1 MLTAIVLALN
11 AAAAIA
17 VWWILS
23 AAAERSGLP
32 PATVRRFRI
41 VSAVVL
47 AAWPALA
54 LVLAPPA
61 ASLAT
66 SDPYRLNPLIPAFF
80 AGSVVAMLAAF
91 ALSRTL
97 RRVVGSASLPAL
109 VGVQLFRVIGA
120 VFLVL
125 LAAGRLPAHFAKPAG
140 WGDLA
145 VSLSAPLVA
154 LALARGV
161 PGARGLAV
169 AWSVL
174 GLLDLMVAVGMG
186 TGFLAPL
193 LAPELGARVPPVGP
207 MGTFPMLVIPA
218 FMVPLA
224 VLLHLAAL
232 WRLLRGPVSAG

>member
-1 MLTAIVLALN
+1 MLTAMVVALN

-23 AAAERSGLP
+23 SAAARSGLAP
-32 PATVRRFRI
+32 DAARRFRI
-41 VSAVVL
+41 TAAIIL
-47 AAWPALA
+47 AAWPAAALA
-54 LVLAPPA
+54 LAPPA

-66 SDPYRLNPLIPAFF
+66 ADPYRLNPLIPAFL
-80 AGSVVAMLAAF
+80 AGSVVAALAAL

-97 RRVVGSASLPAL
+97 RRVLASASVPAL
-109 VGVQLFRVIGA
+109 IAVQLFRVIGA

-161 PGARGLAV
+161 RGARALAI

-174 GLLDLMVAVGMG
+174 GLVDLIVAVGMG

-193 LAPELGARVPPVGP
+193 LAPELGARVPPVGA
-207 MGTFPMLVIPA
+207 MGTFPMLIIPA
-218 FMVPLA
+218 FTVPLA

-232 WRLLRGPVSAG
+232 GRLVRGPVSAG